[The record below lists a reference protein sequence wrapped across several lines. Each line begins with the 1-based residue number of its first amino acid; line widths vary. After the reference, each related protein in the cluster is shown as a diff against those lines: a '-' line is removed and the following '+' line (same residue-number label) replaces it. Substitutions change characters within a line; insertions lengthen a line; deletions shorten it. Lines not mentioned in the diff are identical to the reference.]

1 MPQNEFKIM
10 SNLLSWFSRLV
21 TVGICVALICF
32 VAIPPAFAS
41 RIDDA
46 QLETKVLKI
55 IQEHPEAIIDS
66 IQAYQQQ
73 QRAAQEKQQQ
83 AFLQQM
89 KANPKSTIGTSPTKG
104 AAAENTVLLVFSDFQ
119 CPYCAQ
125 AYKTLKQFA
134 AKHQDRVTLVYKNL
148 PLTNIHSQA
157 LPAAFSAWAAGQ
169 QGQFWA
175 FHDALFEQQE
185 ALGEALYQSTAKSL
199 KLDLEQFERDRNSNA
214 ASEAIRKDIEMAQA
228 LGVNGTPFLVMN
240 GEVILGAVEIPQL
253 EEVLAKVSL
262 ARE

>member
-1 MPQNEFKIM
+1 MN
-10 SNLLSWFSRLV
+10 NLLFWFKSRFV
-21 TVGICVALICF
+21 RFVIVGICITLISF
-32 VAIPPAFAS
+32 FSIPPAFAS
-41 RIDDA
+41 RIDDM
-46 QLETKVLKI
+46 QLEAKVLRI
-55 IQEHPEAIIDS
+55 IQEHPEAILES
-66 IQAYQQQ
+66 VQAYQQRQREEQ
-73 QRAAQEKQQQ
+73 QQQQQ

-89 KANPKSTIGTSPTKG
+89 KANPRGAIGTSPTKG
-104 AAAENTVLLVFSDFQ
+104 AAAQNIVLLVFSDFQ

-134 AKHQDRVTLVYKNL
+134 AKHQDRVTLTYKHL

-175 FHDALFEQQE
+175 FHDALFEHQE
-185 ALGEALYQSTAKSL
+185 TLGEALYQSTAKSL
-199 KLDLEQFERDRNSNA
+199 KLDMEQFERDRNSNA
-214 ASEAIRKDIEMAQA
+214 ASEAIRQDIEMAQA
-228 LGVNGTPFLVMN
+228 LGANGTPFLVMN

-253 EEVLAKVSL
+253 EDILAKVSP